1 MMFLFRFMISSRIDG
16 NNQYHYFSGGVVK
29 TKKKSEENAAEEK
42 AEAQKV
48 KITQRSRVIKKP
60 PKAAKPLAGKTAA
73 EKTGMSKKPNAS
85 ASTATPQGLK
95 AERPGIKKEHI
106 RAGSIC
112 KVTFML
118 PQEAAARAGTV
129 TLVGDFNDWNREVT
143 SLKRLENG
151 DFTVTIELDAGKE
164 YRFRYL
170 IDGSRW
176 ENDWHADKYV
186 RNFYGTEDSVVCV

>member
-1 MMFLFRFMISSRIDG
+1 MMFLFRFMISSRINR
-16 NNQYHYFSGGVVK
+16 NNQYHYFSGGVMK
-29 TKKKSEENAAEEK
+29 TKKKNEEHTAEEK

-48 KITQRSRVIKKP
+48 KTTKRSRVVKKP
-60 PKAAKPLAGKTAA
+60 SNTAKPLAGKTTA
-73 EKTGMSKKPNAS
+73 EKTGMTKKPNAS
-85 ASTATPQGLK
+85 ASAATPQVVK
-95 AERPGIKKEHI
+95 AERPGIKREHI
-106 RAGSIC
+106 RTGNIC
-112 KVTFML
+112 NVTFML
-118 PQEAAARAGTV
+118 PEEAAARAETV
-129 TLVGDFNDWNREVT
+129 TLVGDFNGWNREVT

>member
-1 MMFLFRFMISSRIDG
+1 M
-16 NNQYHYFSGGVVK
+16 K
-29 TKKKSEENAAEEK
+29 TKKKSEENTAEEK
-42 AEAQKV
+42 AGAQEV
-48 KITQRSRVIKKP
+48 KITQRDKVVKKP
-60 PKAAKPLAGKTAA
+60 SKAANSLGRATTAGKTGI
-73 EKTGMSKKPNAS
+73 TKKPNAS
-85 ASTATPQGLK
+85 ASTATPRGVK

-106 RAGSIC
+106 RTGNIC

-118 PQEAAARAGTV
+118 PAEAAARAGTV

-143 SLKRLENG
+143 SLERLENG

-170 IDGSRW
+170 VDGSKW